1 MRGRAQGENIE
12 RQQQQRG
19 EGALEPT
26 YNKKKKKMPN
36 KQNPSFSWVIKNVKL
51 LLNNPP
57 YSQIW
62 RETDKYRKS

>member
-26 YNKKKKKMPN
+26 YNKKKKNAEQTK
-36 KQNPSFSWVIKNVKL
+36 SFL
-51 LLNNPP
+51 FLGH
-57 YSQIW
+57 
-62 RETDKYRKS
+62 